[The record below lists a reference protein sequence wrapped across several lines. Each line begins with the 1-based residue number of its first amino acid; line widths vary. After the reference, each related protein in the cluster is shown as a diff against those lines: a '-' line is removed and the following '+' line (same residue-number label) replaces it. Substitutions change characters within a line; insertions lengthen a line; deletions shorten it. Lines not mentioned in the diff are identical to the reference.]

1 MAGPSPVGKPNGAPP
16 HTKHCPLSALENHE
30 QFFFVC
36 VFLLAP
42 LKLKAALNQNTGD
55 EPEIVL
61 KLLKLVNCRPLAP
74 SE

>member
-1 MAGPSPVGKPNGAPP
+1 MVPPTLNIAPSP
-16 HTKHCPLSALENHE
+16 PLKIMGS
-30 QFFFVC
+30 FFVC

-61 KLLKLVNCRPLAP
+61 KLLKLVNCRPLALSP
-74 SE
+74 SKTL